1 MECRRSLHH
10 ELRIDTT
17 NARSMSIRSSSVMN
31 HRSQT
36 DSLAPKTVKFDLPLP
51 KNLVLMQ
58 LMNIQSDF
66 GFKLDEQLES
76 NNQQDISSSVM
87 ASSSGTYIVI
97 ARDGLQVYNEPVM
110 EEDKIIIA
118 YDKVASLN
126 SSQIVD
132 CFRQLPFH
140 PF

>member
-97 ARDGLQVYNEPVM
+97 AHIVM
-110 EEDKIIIA
+110 FIM
-118 YDKVASLN
+118 N
-126 SSQIVD
+126 
-132 CFRQLPFH
+132 
-140 PF
+140 